1 MDVANKTKG
10 ETYYLRPDGKGQPG
24 ETRNWEAK
32 KPDPKTVNLPWD
44 AMCFVLD
51 GKRYTVLRI
60 NHPDNPGEARGS
72 ERDYG
77 RFGDYFEYELTP
89 EKPLKVKYRVWVQE
103 GEMTGEQCAAIAAA
117 FVSPP
122 AAKATAGK

>member
-1 MDVANKTKG
+1 SMTFATEERELTAYAVPGGTLIDFASILKTDLKSVKLDGDPQHSGFHFRANMDVANKTKG

-60 NHPDNPGEARGS
+60 
-72 ERDYG
+72 
-77 RFGDYFEYELTP
+77 
-89 EKPLKVKYRVWVQE
+89 
-103 GEMTGEQCAAIAAA
+103 
-117 FVSPP
+117 
-122 AAKATAGK
+122 